1 MPSIQDLLTHG
12 IAIVPMELGTKGPT
26 NPGWNIRNNVLTN
39 PDQEYLAVNMN
50 IGIAHAY
57 CSPSATCAI
66 DLDDFRAALAWFA
79 HHNIDLMDFL
89 NAKDSVVIHSGK
101 DNSLKLLFRLPLGI
115 ILPSKQIKTPTNTMM
130 VEFRCAS
137 ANGLTVQDVLPP
149 SIHPTGTQYKYIG
162 NGSILAIPILPNEV
176 LQLWINLAAPTA
188 RNAKKVVRT
197 QEETERNKAV
207 VLAKLACISADC
219 DYCTYRD
226 VVWSLLST
234 GWSCAEAIAEAWC
247 KTAPLRFDDSDFI
260 NVVNSYSPNVPNPIT
275 LGTLD
280 FLARK
285 GGYHD

>member
-1 MPSIQDLLTHG
+1 MASVNALLSNG
-12 IAIVPMELGTKGPT
+12 IALVPFEPLTKGPT
-26 NPGWNIRNNVLTN
+26 RKGWNEKHNVLTHPN
-39 PDQEYLAVNMN
+39 QANVAANMN

-57 CSPSATCAI
+57 CTPDATCAI
-66 DLDDFRAALAWFA
+66 DLDDFKAARTWLASN
-79 HHNIDLMDFL
+79 NIDLMAL
-89 NAKDSVVIHSGK
+89 LYANDSVVIHSGK
-101 DNSLKLLFRLPLGI
+101 INSLKLIYRLPLGMT
-115 ILPSKQIKTPTNTMM
+115 LPSKQIKTTRNTMM

-149 SIHPTGTQYKYIG
+149 SLHPSGKQYQYVG
-162 NGSILAIPILPNEV
+162 NGSILAIPTLPNEL
-176 LQLWINLAAPTA
+176 LQLWLSLAAPPA
-188 RNAKKVVRT
+188 RNAKKVIST

-207 VLAKLACISADC
+207 VLAKLGYISADC

-234 GWSCAEAIAEAWC
+234 GWSCAEEIAEAWC
-247 KTAPLRFDDSDFI
+247 KTAPLRFEEDDFI